1 MKFLTLFFLFS
12 SSLLSEE
19 AIAQVD
25 CGETPA
31 LNQRIVEL
39 ASDKI
44 NKKVGTGECWDLAQ
58 MVLDE
63 TGADWDGYE
72 EFGELINYK
81 SECIYAGDIIQFK
94 NVKITWEDGK
104 YTYEEEMKHH
114 TAIVHEVKANG
125 DIILIHQ
132 NTGQHGRKV
141 GTTLFRI
148 NDMKKGK
155 IMVYRP
161 QESTE

>member
-1 MKFLTLFFLFS
+1 MRIILLLCLFPF
-12 SSLLSEE
+12 
-19 AIAQVD
+19 AIAAQTD
-25 CGETPA
+25 CGDTPEF
-31 LNQRIVEL
+31 NQRIVDI
-39 ASDKI
+39 ASAEM

-58 MVLDE
+58 LVLDE
-63 TGADWDGYE
+63 TGANWDGYE
-72 EFGELINYK
+72 VFGTEINHK
-81 SECIYAGDIIQFK
+81 NECIYAGDIIQFK
-94 NVKITWEDGK
+94 NVKITWEEGK

-114 TAIVHEVKANG
+114 TAIVHEVLEDGN
-125 DIILIHQ
+125 IVLIHQ

-155 IMVYRP
+155 ITVYRP

>member
-1 MKFLTLFFLFS
+1 MRYLILFLLLPMS
-12 SSLLSEE
+12 S
-19 AIAQVD
+19 IAQQD
-25 CGETPA
+25 CDEAPA

-39 ASDKI
+39 ATDKI

-63 TGADWDGYE
+63 SGADWDGYE
-72 EFGELINYK
+72 EFGELINHK

-94 NVKITWEDGK
+94 NVKITWEEGK

-114 TAIVHEVKANG
+114 TAIVHEVKADGN
-125 DIILIHQ
+125 IVLIHQ

-161 QESTE
+161 KESTE

>member
-1 MKFLTLFFLFS
+1 MRYLDMRYLILFFLLPFGAS
-12 SSLLSEE
+12 
-19 AIAQVD
+19 AQEGCD
-25 CGETPA
+25 ETPA
-31 LNQRIVEL
+31 LNERIVEL
-39 ASDKI
+39 ASAEL

-72 EFGELINYK
+72 EYGTIINHKTDCVYP
-81 SECIYAGDIIQFK
+81 GDIIQFK

-104 YTYEEEMKHH
+104 YTFEEEMKHH
-114 TAIVHEVKANG
+114 TAIVHEVLPDGN
-125 DIILIHQ
+125 IILIHQ

-148 NDMKKGK
+148 EDMKKGK

-161 QESTE
+161 QGKTK

>member
-1 MKFLTLFFLFS
+1 MRYLILFFLFPMA
-12 SSLLSEE
+12 
-19 AIAQVD
+19 AIAQEN

-31 LNQRIVEL
+31 FNQNIVDL
-39 ASDKI
+39 ASAKI
-44 NKKVGTGECWDLAQ
+44 NKKVGTGECWDLAK

-72 EFGELINYK
+72 NFGEVINHK

-114 TAIVHEVKANG
+114 TAIVHEVKSDGN
-125 DIILIHQ
+125 IVLIHQ

-155 IMVYRP
+155 ITVYRP
-161 QESTE
+161 QTSTE